1 MTTDLNQTTKTRE
14 TTLCERCRYHE
25 IGGKS
30 RLLVVVKLNLLKKTP
45 KKTKQKNSTT
55 ISIMQNQQVINLVS
69 KLTVLCSNVLNIFN
83 IAFQHSA
90 LNLF

>member
-30 RLLVVVKLNLLKKTP
+30 RLLVVVKLNLLKKKP
-45 KKTKQKNSTT
+45 KKNKTKKQYNNINNAKPTGNKPSIKTN
-55 ISIMQNQQVINLVS
+55 SIMFKCIKYIQYSI
-69 KLTVLCSNVLNIFN
+69 
-83 IAFQHSA
+83 SA
-90 LNLF
+90 

>member
-30 RLLVVVKLNLLKKTP
+30 RPLVAVKLNLLKKKTP
-45 KKTKQKNSTT
+45 KKNKTKKQYNNINNAKPTGNKASIKTN
-55 ISIMQNQQVINLVS
+55 SIMFKCIKYIQYSI
-69 KLTVLCSNVLNIFN
+69 
-83 IAFQHSA
+83 SA
-90 LNLF
+90 

>member
-1 MTTDLNQTTKTRE
+1 MATDLNQTTKTRE
-14 TTLCERCRYHE
+14 TTFCERCRYHE

-45 KKTKQKNSTT
+45 KKTKKNSTT

-83 IAFQHSA
+83 IAFQHST